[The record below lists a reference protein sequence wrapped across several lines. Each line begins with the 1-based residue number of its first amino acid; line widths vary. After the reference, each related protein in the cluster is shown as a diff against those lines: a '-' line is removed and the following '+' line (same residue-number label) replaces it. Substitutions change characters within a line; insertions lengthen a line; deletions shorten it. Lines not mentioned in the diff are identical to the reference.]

1 MFSVRDE
8 KISQTLTSQLPYIE
22 SVNVLRRLPDSV
34 EIQLTAAQEKY
45 YINSI
50 SGWVVLSE
58 SFKILRVTMEQPQ
71 GLVLISGA
79 EADNPVQ
86 GEQVVLTDA
95 DKQEALESLL
105 ASLRSTEF
113 PDVSGIN
120 VESVY
125 EMSVQ
130 YGSVR
135 VLVGTVN
142 ELDAKLDWAKYLLTD
157 MQVQGEQSGTLD
169 VSTRNSE
176 GRLTGHWLPD

>member
-1 MFSVRDE
+1 
-8 KISQTLTSQLPYIE
+8 
-22 SVNVLRRLPDSV
+22 
-34 EIQLTAAQEKY
+34 
-45 YINSI
+45 
-50 SGWVVLSE
+50 
-58 SFKILRVTMEQPQ
+58 MEQPQ

>member
-1 MFSVRDE
+1 M
-8 KISQTLTSQLPYIE
+8 IALY
-22 SVNVLRRLPDSV
+22 
-34 EIQLTAAQEKY
+34 
-45 YINSI
+45 
-50 SGWVVLSE
+50 GWVR
-58 SFKILRVTMEQPQ
+58 SFFVTVIGIRFGFGVFRI
-71 GLVLISGA
+71 GLVSFAVFRFVLAEVQRFQCVFNLLSGA

-86 GEQVVLTDA
+86 GEQVVLRDA
-95 DKQEALESLL
+95 DSQEALESLL